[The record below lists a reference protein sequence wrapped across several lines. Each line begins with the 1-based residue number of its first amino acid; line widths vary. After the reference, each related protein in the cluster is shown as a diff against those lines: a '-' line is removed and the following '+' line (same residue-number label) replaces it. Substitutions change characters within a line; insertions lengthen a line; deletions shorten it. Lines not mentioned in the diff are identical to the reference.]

1 MHEVSIA
8 DSCLKLAFERAR
20 DAGGKSITRLTLR
33 IGRLSGV
40 VPEALS
46 FAFECLT
53 EGTMAQ
59 GAAVDIEDVPVVAR
73 CPECVREFEPTDM
86 VFACPDCGRPS
97 PEIIH
102 GREMQLV
109 SMEIEGEDDGEREP
123 AVSGADA
130 PA

>member
-20 DAGGKSITRLTLR
+20 DAGGKRITRLSLR

-59 GAAVDIEDVPVVAR
+59 GATVDIEDVAVVAR
-73 CPECVREFEPTDM
+73 CPDCVREFEPTDM
-86 VFACPDCGRPS
+86 VFACPDCDRLS
-97 PEIIH
+97 PEIVH

-109 SMEIEGEDDGEREP
+109 SLEIEGEDDEDGEP
-123 AVSGADA
+123 AAGDADA
-130 PA
+130 SA